1 MTQHRSTFIPEP
13 GDPKM
18 PFPTNCPAIAD
29 LPQIPAQ
36 EIAAL
41 PADMLS
47 VLQLETDE
55 SFKHIKAIKA
65 RLDAALALKYSD
77 LAAEARRLAGK
88 DTGTVRLKDGAITVV
103 ADLSKRVDW
112 DQEKLGQMVER
123 IRAAGDDPVEYVE
136 ISFKVSERKYAAWP
150 EAIRQG
156 FEPARTVRTGQL
168 GIQLLA
174 DEAPK

>member
-1 MTQHRSTFIPEP
+1 MTLHRSNRIAKP

-18 PFPTNCPAIAD
+18 PLSPNSPVLAN
-29 LPQIPAQ
+29 LPEIPAR

-41 PADMLS
+41 PADMPV
-47 VLQLETDE
+47 VLQFEIDGSL
-55 SFKHIKAIKA
+55 KHIKAIKA
-65 RLDAALALKYSD
+65 RLDGALTLKYSD

-103 ADLSKRVDW
+103 ADLAKRVDW
-112 DQEKLGQMVER
+112 DQEKLGQMIKR
-123 IRAAGDDPVEYVE
+123 IRAAGDDPAEYVE
-136 ISFKVSERKYAAWP
+136 ISFKVSERKYVAWP

-156 FEPARTVRTGQL
+156 FEPARTVRTGQP

-174 DEAPK
+174 DEAEQ